1 MADWSAI
8 IAAAATT
15 KLGIAALV
23 ILVLFTI
30 ALYFFRNDNVKV
42 RAWIFGVLFSAGIGF
57 GAAATAMEWER
68 TRQVR
73 SVPCPICQPPPPIC
87 RLGTWPGSDA
97 CLPLPDAAG
106 LDVNTRHQLRL
117 RCDGMRAR
125 GINHDGYTFNCA
137 DHGP

>member
-1 MADWSAI
+1 MTNWSTI
-8 IAAAATT
+8 ISEAATS

-23 ILVLFTI
+23 VLVLFTI
-30 ALYFFRNDNVKV
+30 ALYFFRNESVKIK
-42 RAWIFGVLFSAGIGF
+42 AWIFGVLFSAGIGF
-57 GAAATAMEWER
+57 GAAATALEWER
-68 TRQVR
+68 TGQELPVT
-73 SVPCPICQPPPPIC
+73 CPICQRLPPIC
-87 RLGTWPGSDA
+87 RLGTWPGSDN

-106 LDVNTRHQLRL
+106 LDVNARHQLRL

>member
-1 MADWSAI
+1 MTNWSTI
-8 IAAAATT
+8 ISEAATN

-23 ILVLFTI
+23 VLVLFTI
-30 ALYFFRNDNVKV
+30 ALYFFRNESVKV
-42 RAWIFGVLFSAGIGF
+42 KAWIFGLLFSAGIGF

-68 TRQVR
+68 TRQELP
-73 SVPCPICQPPPPIC
+73 VPCPICEPFPPIC
-87 RLGTWPGSDA
+87 RLGTWPGSDT
-97 CLPLPDAAG
+97 CLPLPEATG